1 MLMRIF
7 VSISIVLLALACM
20 PVCAQR
26 NKREPLTPAEID
38 KIREA
43 GIYPEVRIKL
53 YTEFVAEH
61 VETIRGL
68 AARRASAARAHR
80 LESEL
85 LDLAALMDELGSNL
99 DVYQERKADIRKS
112 LGALH
117 EATPKWL
124 ETLRAL
130 ATEPAFE
137 LSLKESIES
146 AQDLADQATQLLMEQ
161 TAYFEAHK
169 DERGQE
175 RYEPR

>member
-1 MLMRIF
+1 MRAS
-7 VSISIVLLALACM
+7 VSISIVLLALACV
-20 PVCAQR
+20 PLCAQR
-26 NKREPLTPAEID
+26 NKREPLTEAQVD

-43 GIYPEVRIKL
+43 GIYPEGRIKL

-61 VETIRGL
+61 VETIRAL
-68 AARRASAARAHR
+68 AARRASAARAKR
-80 LESEL
+80 LDDEL
-85 LDLAALMDELGSNL
+85 QDLTALMDELGSNL

-124 ETLRAL
+124 EMLRAL
-130 ATEPAFE
+130 PDEPGFE
-137 LSLKESIES
+137 LSRKEAVES
-146 AQDLADQATQLLMEQ
+146 AKDLADQAAQLLKEQ

>member
-1 MLMRIF
+1 MRAS

-20 PVCAQR
+20 PLCAQR
-26 NKREPLTPAEID
+26 NKRDPLTPAQVD

-43 GIYPEVRIKL
+43 GIYPDGRIKL

-61 VETIRGL
+61 VETIRAL
-68 AARRASAARAHR
+68 TARRASAARAKR
-80 LESEL
+80 LEDEL
-85 LDLAALMDELGSNL
+85 LDLTALMDELGTNL
-99 DVYQERKADIRKS
+99 DMYQDRKADIRKS

-117 EATPKWL
+117 EAAPKWL
-124 ETLRAL
+124 ETLHAL
-130 ATEPAFE
+130 PTEPGFE

-146 AQDLADQATQLLMEQ
+146 AQDLSDQAAQLLKEQ